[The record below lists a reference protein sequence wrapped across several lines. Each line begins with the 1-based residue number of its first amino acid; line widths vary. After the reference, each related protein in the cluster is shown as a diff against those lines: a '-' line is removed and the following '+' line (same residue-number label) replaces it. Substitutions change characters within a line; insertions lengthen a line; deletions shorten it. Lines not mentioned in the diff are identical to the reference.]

1 MALLLSSALLGFDD
15 SSLQEC
21 GFDPSPSDGRG
32 CGGRRKY
39 IPQTASINALHAIP
53 GATSVASLTPSL
65 DIHVEPFGPQKAL
78 LFVGC
83 ADRASPSHARRAPC
97 HPKATH
103 MVRNRGE
110 RGFSLDFTPPSLA
123 RLSWFRQPPVS
134 NSMSSNSLCEV
145 LHPSEVDSS
154 SLTHYVSRRRE
165 AVGSA
170 GVRGRDAEPGAYRDV
185 FTASAAPTA
194 SRRRR
199 IEATASKGTPR
210 AKMRITGS

>member
-1 MALLLSSALLGFDD
+1 MISAVGG
-15 SSLQEC
+15 C
-21 GFDPSPSDGRG
+21 GFDPSPLDGRG
-32 CGGRRKY
+32 CGGRCKY

-83 ADRASPSHARRAPC
+83 ADRASPSHARRAAP

-103 MVRNRGE
+103 IVRNRGE

-123 RLSWFRQPPVS
+123 RLSWFRQPPAS
-134 NSMSSNSLCEV
+134 KSMSSSSQCRV
-145 LHPSEVDSS
+145 LHPFEVDSFS
-154 SLTHYVSRRRE
+154 QSYNVSRHR
-165 AVGSA
+165 AAGGAA

-185 FTASAAPTA
+185 FTASAAPPA
-194 SRRRR
+194 ARWRR
-199 IEATASKGTPR
+199 IEAKNSNGSQKTR
-210 AKMRITGS
+210 MRITGS